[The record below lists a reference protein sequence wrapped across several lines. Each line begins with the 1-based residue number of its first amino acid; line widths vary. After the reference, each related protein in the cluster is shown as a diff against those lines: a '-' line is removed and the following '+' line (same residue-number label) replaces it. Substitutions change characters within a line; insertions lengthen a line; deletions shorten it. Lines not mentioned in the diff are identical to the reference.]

1 MNAIARVTV
10 RELRR
15 LPHFPV
21 LWSLLG
27 PIPLAGGLLLTGV
40 FHSEVARRLPIG
52 ILDFDGT
59 QPARLAA
66 R

>member
-15 LPHFPV
+15 LPRFPV
-21 LWSLLG
+21 LWCLLG

-40 FHSEVARRLPIG
+40 FHSEVARRLG
-52 ILDFDGT
+52 ILPEST
-59 QPARLAA
+59 QGGAGPVLVK
-66 R
+66 